1 MVVLQQFDE
10 TLEVQTHGQ
19 GAYEFTQD
27 VSNLVQA
34 SGLHAGLVNLLVQH
48 TSASLTIQENADPD
62 VQVDLL
68 DALARLAPEQ
78 AGLYRHSAEGSD
90 DMPAHI
96 KSALT
101 SATLAIPIKNGRLR
115 LGTWQGIYLLEHRRH
130 GHTRRIACHMLGE

>member
-1 MVVLQQFDE
+1 MRQVDD
-10 TLEVQTHGQ
+10 TIEVRTHGL
-19 GAYEFTQD
+19 GAYDFTQD
-27 VSNLVQA
+27 VTRFVRA
-34 SGLHAGLVNLLVQH
+34 SGIENGLVNLLVQH

-78 AGLYRHSAEGSD
+78 PGLYRHSAEGPD

-101 SATLAIPIKNGRLR
+101 SATLSIPVKDGRLR

-130 GHTRRIACHMLGE
+130 GHNRRIACHILGE